1 MGLLTGKDFEVLA
14 VDVEGIVT
22 RIAAGAT
29 SRVEDEPVGTLDLGG
44 LAVFA
49 LPVQVAVLFV
59 SVPAVLLVGA
69 LEAVGQHCND
79 APLNDSFRFD
89 LIGKRGEGATHPK
102 RPERKRR
109 GQ

>member
-1 MGLLTGKDFEVLA
+1 LRLVGKDFEVLA

-69 LEAVGQHCND
+69 LEAVGQHRSDQSAND
-79 APLNDSFRFD
+79 EDSEE
-89 LIGKRGEGATHPK
+89 LHGV
-102 RPERKRR
+102 RR
-109 GQ
+109 LRTVR